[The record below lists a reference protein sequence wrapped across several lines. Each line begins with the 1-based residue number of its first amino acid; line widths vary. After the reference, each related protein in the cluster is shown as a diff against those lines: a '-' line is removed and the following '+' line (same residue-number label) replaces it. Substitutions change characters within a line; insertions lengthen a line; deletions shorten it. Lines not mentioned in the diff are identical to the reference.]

1 MSAQE
6 SIVKIPLWS
15 WLQMVEVSIAKPNI
29 RGHKNGVTPN
39 TDLQYKLQKL
49 KSRPVDILTHSLA
62 HSGVTTSKK
71 EMLAHLTS
79 KLVFVNL
86 RKFGSQKPQLG
97 LYWYARSNSLQSGI
111 HMLIFVAV

>member
-15 WLQMVEVSIAKPNI
+15 CLEMVELSIAKPNL
-29 RGHKNGVTPN
+29 RGHRNGVTPN
-39 TDLQYKLQKL
+39 TDFQYKLQRL
-49 KSRPVDILTHSLA
+49 KSRLADIQAHSLA

-71 EMLAHLTS
+71 EMLAHLSS

-86 RKFGSQKPQLG
+86 RRFGSQKPQLG
-97 LYWYARSNSLQSGI
+97 LYWCARSNSLQSEI
-111 HMLIFVAV
+111 HMLIVVAL